1 MQINGSRKIGP
12 YAIELDRTKAAE
24 QEKKAPATPAAAES
38 APVRPKQDTVSFSEA
53 GRALA
58 GGAAAEKPALTAE
71 RVEEVRQRILAGAYN
86 TAEMAGEVAKR
97 IMQRGDI

>member
-24 QEKKAPATPAAAES
+24 QERKAPAQPAAAES
-38 APVRPKQDTVSFSEA
+38 GSVRPKADTVSFSEA

-58 GGAAAEKPALTAE
+58 GGTAAERPALTAE
-71 RVEEVRQRILAGAYN
+71 RVEEVRRRILAGAYN
-86 TAEMAGEVAKR
+86 TAEMAGDVAKR
-97 IMQRGDI
+97 ILQRGDI